1 MGTSLS
7 LVVPAYNEGERL
19 AAGLQTLMEGIS
31 SEETQIVVVDDG
43 STDGTVDVAR
53 DQLASWPHHEV
64 VCLDRNCGKGAAV
77 RAGVARARGEIIAY
91 IDADMAT
98 DPRDLVTL
106 TNALQGNHLAV
117 GSRAHEG
124 SVVNR
129 ELHRRAMNWT
139 FATLVSRL
147 TELPYMDTQC
157 GFKAFKGS
165 IAKLLFHCSRVDR
178 FAFDVEVL
186 DMAARLGLRMEEAP
200 VHWTDVPGSH
210 VRPASDSFYMLRDVA
225 RNRLTWKIRRP
236 IRGVFIP
243 EVTIDMAN
251 ISIKPF
257 VRKVDL
263 MLEWGAGTAI
273 LLPCTPPIALE
284 QACNRLMVDLNEY
297 LPQTMCVEFGEL
309 FSPISTLALQAHELA
324 M

>member
-7 LVVPAYNEGERL
+7 LVVPAYNEADRL
-19 AAGLQTLMEGIS
+19 GAGLKTLMEGIS
-31 SEETQIVVVDDG
+31 SEETEIVVVDDG
-43 STDGTVDVAR
+43 STDGTADVAR
-53 DQLASWPHHEV
+53 DHLASWPQHEV
-64 VCLDRNCGKGAAV
+64 VSLDRNCGKGAAV

-98 DPRDLVTL
+98 DPRDLGCL
-106 TNALQGNHLAV
+106 TGALQGNHLAV
-117 GSRAHEG
+117 GSRAHQG
-124 SVVNR
+124 SEVNR

-139 FATLVSRL
+139 FGTLVSRL
-147 TELPYMDTQC
+147 TQLPYMDTQC

-165 IAKLLFHCSRVDR
+165 IAKLLFHCSRVER

-210 VRPASDSFYMLRDVA
+210 VRPVGDSFYMLRDVV

-243 EVTIDMAN
+243 GVTIDMAN
-251 ISIKPF
+251 ISVKPF
-257 VRKVDL
+257 VRRVDL
-263 MLEWGAGTAI
+263 MLEWEGGTAI
-273 LLPCTPPIALE
+273 LLPCVPPMALE
-284 QACNRLMVDLNEY
+284 QACKRLMVDLNEY

-309 FSPISTLALQAHELA
+309 FSPISTQALQAQELA
-324 M
+324 V

>member
-7 LVVPAYNEGERL
+7 LVIPAYNEADRL
-19 AAGLQTLMEGIS
+19 GAGLQKLMEGIS
-31 SEETQIVVVDDG
+31 SEETEIIVVDDG
-43 STDGTVDVAR
+43 STDGTAHVAR
-53 DQLASWPHHEV
+53 EQLASWPQHEV
-64 VCLDRNCGKGAAV
+64 ICLACNSGKGAAV

-98 DPRDLVTL
+98 DPRDLDSL
-106 TNALQGNHLAV
+106 TRALHGNHLAV
-117 GSRAHEG
+117 GSRAHQE

-129 ELHRRAMNWT
+129 DLHRRAMNWT
-139 FATLVSRL
+139 FGTVVSRL
-147 TELPYMDTQC
+147 TQLPYMDTQC

-165 IAKLLFHCSRVDR
+165 IAKLLFHCSRVER

-210 VRPASDSFYMLRDVA
+210 IRPVSDSFYMLRDVA
-225 RNRLTWKIRRP
+225 RNRMTWKIRRP

-243 EVTIDMAN
+243 GVSIDVAN
-251 ISIKPF
+251 MSVKPF
-257 VRKVDL
+257 IRRVDL
-263 MLEWGAGTAI
+263 MMEWERGTAI
-273 LLPCTPPIALE
+273 LLPCVPPMALE
-284 QACNRLMVDLNEY
+284 HASNRLMIELNDY
-297 LPQTMCVEFGEL
+297 RPQTMCVDFGEL
-309 FSPISTLALQAHELA
+309 FSPISTMAAQTQELA